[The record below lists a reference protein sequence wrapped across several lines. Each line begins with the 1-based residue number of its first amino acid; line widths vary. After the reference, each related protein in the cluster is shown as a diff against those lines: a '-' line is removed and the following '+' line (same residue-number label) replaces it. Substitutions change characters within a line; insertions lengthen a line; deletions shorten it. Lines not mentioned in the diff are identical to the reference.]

1 MAYRCFAAGPASEWP
16 LLCLCSARLKSEFK
30 HASRLLLAC
39 RGKEWAVEQQACEPC
54 PPAPTVQCAPN
65 LNQPCSLACRG
76 KTWAAVRAACEPLF
90 SRSLLEQY
98 MAVMN
103 RAVATMLGRLGGPEG
118 GKSMHTN
125 DLMAGL
131 TMTIVGETAFG

>member
-1 MAYRCFAAGPASEWP
+1 M
-16 LLCLCSARLKSEFK
+16 
-30 HASRLLLAC
+30 
-39 RGKEWAVEQQACEPC
+39 
-54 PPAPTVQCAPN
+54 
-65 LNQPCSLACRG
+65 ACRG

-103 RAVATMLGRLGGPEG
+103 RAVTTMLGRLRGPEG
-118 GKSMHTN
+118 AESMHTN

>member
-1 MAYRCFAAGPASEWP
+1 MS
-16 LLCLCSARLKSEFK
+16 
-30 HASRLLLAC
+30 
-39 RGKEWAVEQQACEPC
+39 
-54 PPAPTVQCAPN
+54 
-65 LNQPCSLACRG
+65 CRG

-90 SRSLLEQY
+90 SRTLLEQY

-103 RAVATMLGRLGGPEG
+103 RAVTTMLGRLGGPEG
-118 GKSMHTN
+118 AKSMHTN